1 MTSINLGDV
10 ETLLPTMEDCLNA
23 RQSIIEQQADAKVLC
38 VPYSQEQ
45 TKSDEMRDMF
55 SAFMEMIVQLKSYEE
70 NYGNLGE
77 RIDNANLALSKC
89 QDKDMKKYWR
99 RVLKVLLRRSKTK
112 LN

>member
-1 MTSINLGDV
+1 MIKALLMVTSISLGNVDTV
-10 ETLLPTMEDCLNA
+10 LPSMKDCMEA
-23 RQSIIEQQADAKVLC
+23 RDAIIEQQANAKVLC

-77 RIDNANLALSKC
+77 EDRQC
-89 QDKDMKKYWR
+89 EPCYE
-99 RVLKVLLRRSKTK
+99 
-112 LN
+112 

>member
-1 MTSINLGDV
+1 MIKALLMVTSISLGNVDTV
-10 ETLLPTMEDCLNA
+10 LPSMKDCMEARDAIIQQDAET
-23 RQSIIEQQADAKVLC
+23 KVLC

-77 RIDNANLALSKC
+77 EDRQC
-89 QDKDMKKYWR
+89 EPCYE
-99 RVLKVLLRRSKTK
+99 
-112 LN
+112 

>member
-1 MTSINLGDV
+1 MVTSISLGNVDTV
-10 ETLLPTMEDCLNA
+10 LPSMKDCMEARDAIIQQDAET
-23 RQSIIEQQADAKVLC
+23 KVLC

-77 RIDNANLALSKC
+77 EDRQC
-89 QDKDMKKYWR
+89 EPCYE
-99 RVLKVLLRRSKTK
+99 
-112 LN
+112 